1 MEHINI
7 LAWALRQR
15 MDDLVTV
22 NVKGIYMVSTPA
34 GLTPLVLLCDG
45 DRALPIYVGIAEA
58 TAIGSVLNHEITPRP
73 MIHDLVISLLECL
86 DAQIKWVLIDSLDEG
101 IYYARLVIQ
110 KDGVQRELDA
120 RPSDC
125 IALALRAN
133 AEVLVRRS
141 VITKAA
147 LDKNDMEK
155 ITYLEL

>member
-1 MEHINI
+1 
-7 LAWALRQR
+7 

-22 NVKGIYMVSTPA
+22 NVKGVYMVNTLVGP
-34 GLTPLVLLCDG
+34 TPLVLLCDG
-45 DRALPIYVGIAEA
+45 DKALPIYVGIAEA

-73 MIHDLVISLLECL
+73 MTHDLVISLLECL
-86 DAQIKWVLIDSLDEG
+86 NAQIKWVLIDSLDDG
-101 IYYARLVIQ
+101 IYYARLIIQ

-133 AEVLVRRS
+133 VAVLVRKS

-147 LDKNDMEK
+147 LDKNDIED
-155 ITYLEL
+155 ITYLD